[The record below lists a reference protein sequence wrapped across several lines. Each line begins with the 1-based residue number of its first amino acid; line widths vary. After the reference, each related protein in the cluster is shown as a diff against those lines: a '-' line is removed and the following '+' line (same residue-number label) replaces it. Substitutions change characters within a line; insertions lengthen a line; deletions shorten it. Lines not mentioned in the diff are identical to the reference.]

1 MQKENKKIQ
10 SYVFY
15 PIDSCMYIWQ
25 EEDSVV
31 IIDPCVSKDALL
43 YLRERNIN
51 RILVIL
57 THEHYAQVRWI
68 IPIEIYLNF
77 GKCFLLEKKRKYK
90 SIYGIWIFSRTLA
103 RQTKHL
109 KENMSLSGRDIRY
122 F

>member
-57 THEHYAQVRWI
+57 THEHYDHISGVNW
-68 IPIEIYLNF
+68 
-77 GKCFLLEKKRKYK
+77 
-90 SIYGIWIFSRTLA
+90 
-103 RQTKHL
+103 L
-109 KENMSLSGRDIRY
+109 KENFAKSL
-122 F
+122 

>member
-57 THEHYAQVRWI
+57 THEHYDHISGVNW
-68 IPIEIYLNF
+68 
-77 GKCFLLEKKRKYK
+77 
-90 SIYGIWIFSRTLA
+90 
-103 RQTKHL
+103 L
-109 KENMSLSGRDIRY
+109 KENFAKVSVLCSQLCENTRAYTEYGYSAVLLRGRRNI
-122 F
+122 

>member
-15 PIDSCMYIWQ
+15 PIETRMYNWQ

-51 RILVIL
+51 RILVSL
-57 THEHYAQVRWI
+57 T
-68 IPIEIYLNF
+68 
-77 GKCFLLEKKRKYK
+77 LELYVL
-90 SIYGIWIFSRTLA
+90 I
-103 RQTKHL
+103 
-109 KENMSLSGRDIRY
+109 SGVY
-122 F
+122 WL

>member
-43 YLRERNIN
+43 YLRKRRENTRAYTEYGYSAVLLRGRRNI
-51 RILVIL
+51 
-57 THEHYAQVRWI
+57 
-68 IPIEIYLNF
+68 
-77 GKCFLLEKKRKYK
+77 
-90 SIYGIWIFSRTLA
+90 
-103 RQTKHL
+103 
-109 KENMSLSGRDIRY
+109 
-122 F
+122 